1 MDWNGRILEH
11 TTLLK
16 KKITLDVSYRS
27 ARKFCWIVFTLFYW
41 SYYLLFSSPPI
52 ITTHTHT
59 PNNVQ
64 ECSHSPSPA
73 HLNKWWGSGQV
84 TWIHTRSLPQMKLVR
99 ATELKR
105 EERNKLLQRS
115 TVQIDQISRI
125 VVCSRSQDKTCNQE
139 IMCTTTTTATILERE
154 EVVTRDENDN
164 YAYAYN
170 EHCKQHRID
179 ASTLKQFSKGH
190 PFDR

>member
-1 MDWNGRILEH
+1 
-11 TTLLK
+11 
-16 KKITLDVSYRS
+16 
-27 ARKFCWIVFTLFYW
+27 
-41 SYYLLFSSPPI
+41 
-52 ITTHTHT
+52 
-59 PNNVQ
+59 
-64 ECSHSPSPA
+64 
-73 HLNKWWGSGQV
+73 
-84 TWIHTRSLPQMKLVR
+84 
-99 ATELKR
+99 
-105 EERNKLLQRS
+105 
-115 TVQIDQISRI
+115 